1 MRIGYA
7 RVSTP
12 DQRLDLQHEPLKVAG
27 CEKVYDDTAS
37 GRVAERPG
45 LLNALRILRSGTSAR
60 DVAVSLCV
68 SVPTLYRWL
77 PATDGSND
85 E

>member
-7 RVSTP
+7 RVSTT
-12 DQRLDLQHEPLKVAG
+12 DQRLDPQHHALKVAG
-27 CEKVYDDTAS
+27 CKKVYDDTAS

-60 DVAVSLCV
+60 DVAVSLGV
-68 SVPTLYRWL
+68 SMPTL
-77 PATDGSND
+77 
-85 E
+85 